1 MYLNTTFIVIGCGP
15 AGQKG
20 AVGAAKAHNRVAV
33 IDRTTTIGG
42 VCVHTG
48 TISSKTVREGNFST
62 SHSTVHKSRWLS
74 PMRRNAS
81 TVEAKSTASTLVIP
95 TTAGFQTHGRSR
107 KGTRH
112 GGSAL
117 PETVIVS
124 D

>member
-1 MYLNTTFIVIGCGP
+1 MNTTFIVIGSGP

-48 TISSKTVREGNFST
+48 TISSKTLREGNSST

-74 PMRRNAS
+74 PIPPNAS
-81 TVEAKSTASTLVIP
+81 TVEAKSTASTLVIS
-95 TTAGFQTHGRSR
+95 TTAGFQA
-107 KGTRH
+107 H
-112 GGSAL
+112 GGSRRGTLHGGSTL